1 MDLLLKGLGIL
12 ILWCGF
18 FVFLLSKLL
27 MMLRFMMF
35 LMRFMFMLKLL
46 SAHVVGLQL
55 NSIDDLGFGHST
67 EESGDDK
74 DV

>member
-18 FVFLLSKLL
+18 SVILLGELL
-27 MMLRFMMF
+27 MMLFVMF
-35 LMRFMFMLKLL
+35 LMGFMFMLKLL
-46 SAHVVGLQL
+46 GAHVVGLHL
-55 NSIDDLGFGHST
+55 NSIDNLGFGHSA

-74 DV
+74 DL